1 MNNIKSMKHI
11 DIKGFEN
18 MFKQY
23 YSDLC
28 YFALKYMES
37 EEDAEEVVQ
46 DVFYNLWEKREMIQ
60 IQISVKAYLL
70 SSVRNK
76 CLQILNHRKVKRKYG
91 KMKSEETEVFSD
103 NPADDLIYNE
113 SVEIFNE
120 ALNALP
126 EKCRT
131 IFKMSRFEG
140 MKYKDIAFELSIS
153 VKTVEANISK
163 ALKEFRQF
171 FPNYA

>member
-1 MNNIKSMKHI
+1 MNKKKSMKHI
-11 DIKGFEN
+11 DIKGFEK

-46 DVFYNLWEKREMIQ
+46 DVFYHLWEKRETIR
-60 IQISVKAYLL
+60 INISVKSYLL

-91 KMKSEETEVFSD
+91 KMKSLEPDIHSD
-103 NPADDLIYNE
+103 SPADDLIYSE
-113 SVEIFNE
+113 SMEIFNE
-120 ALNALP
+120 ALNSLP

-131 IFKMSRFEG
+131 IFKMSRFDG

-163 ALKEFRQF
+163 ALKEFRQY

>member
-1 MNNIKSMKHI
+1 MNQGKSLKNIDLKE
-11 DIKGFEN
+11 FER
-18 MFKQY
+18 MFKTY

-28 YFALKYMES
+28 FFALKYMDTP
-37 EEDAEEVVQ
+37 EDAEEIVQ
-46 DVFYNLWEKREMIQ
+46 DVFYHLWEKRKSIQ
-60 IQISVKAYLL
+60 INTSSRSYLL

-76 CLQILNHRKVKRKYG
+76 CLQVLNHRKVKRKYTKIKSAESNTNTESPSD
-91 KMKSEETEVFSD
+91 KM
-103 NPADDLIYNE
+103 IYDE
-113 SVEIFNE
+113 SIEIFNE

-140 MKYKDIAFELSIS
+140 KKYKEIAFELSIS

-163 ALKEFRQF
+163 ALKEFRLY
-171 FPNYA
+171 FPEYA